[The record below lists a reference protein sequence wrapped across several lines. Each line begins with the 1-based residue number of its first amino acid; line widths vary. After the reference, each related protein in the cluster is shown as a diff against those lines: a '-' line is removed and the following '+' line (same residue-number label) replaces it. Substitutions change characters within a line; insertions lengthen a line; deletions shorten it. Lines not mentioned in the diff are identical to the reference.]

1 VQKIVI
7 EILIE
12 IVIEIVVEI
21 GRRGSTVQKIVI
33 EN

>member
-1 VQKIVI
+1 VV

-12 IVIEIVVEI
+12 IVIEI

-33 EN
+33 KN